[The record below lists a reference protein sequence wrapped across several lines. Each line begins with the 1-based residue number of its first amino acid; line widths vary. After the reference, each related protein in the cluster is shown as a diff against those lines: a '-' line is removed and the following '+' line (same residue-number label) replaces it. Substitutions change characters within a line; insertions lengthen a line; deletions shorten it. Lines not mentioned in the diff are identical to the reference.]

1 MKTIVRNI
9 SIILF
14 CALFCVNSVSG
25 QIGNT
30 PHVTKTSKFLF
41 KNHLS
46 VSIFIGPHSD
56 SKEKSGLNGWTEI
69 KPNDK
74 ISLMLSPDS
83 VTSVSTG
90 MTFTKLAF
98 RLITDKNNPSK
109 GQDYLVSYSRLK
121 YVIHIA
127 ETDEVAEN
135 FAINKKVERG
145 IGFNT
150 NVVPENNTAVCYLV
164 NKSSV
169 SVTFTDPGHPFYGVT
184 LMSQDSLSI
193 SQTQRKILA
202 NTGFKTSKM
211 LIIRDEGKDP
221 ISIVRTLPIYE
232 GSSVV
237 SLTDEFFDLVK
248 RDNSGLSKVYPMKIR
263 VSSGI
268 DLTIIGAYD
277 SKGNN
282 TPYIIPAGSKGIK
295 GKIIYLKYGENEI
308 NLKYDYKG
316 ELPQTL
322 IIRANERGT
331 KWLKFQTEGKLKGK
345 WILTSE

>member
-1 MKTIVRNI
+1 MKTMRNI
-9 SIILF
+9 SIMLF
-14 CALFCVNSVSG
+14 CAFFCANSVSG

-30 PHVTKTSKFLF
+30 PHVTKTVKFIF
-41 KNHLS
+41 KNHLP

-56 SKEKSGLNGWTEI
+56 SKEKSGLTGWTEI
-69 KPNDK
+69 KPNDQ

-83 VTSVSTG
+83 VTSISTG

-98 RLITDKNNPSK
+98 RLTTDKNNPSK
-109 GQDYLVSYSRLK
+109 GQDYLESYSKLK
-121 YVIHIA
+121 YFIHIA
-127 ETDEVAEN
+127 ETKEIAEN
-135 FAINKKVERG
+135 FAIDKKMERG

-150 NVVPENNTAVCYLV
+150 NVIPENNTAVCYLI

-169 SVTFTDPGHPFYGVT
+169 AVTFTEVGHPFYGIT

-193 SQTQRKILA
+193 NQTQRKILA

-232 GSSVV
+232 GSSTVI
-237 SLTDEFFDLVK
+237 LTDEFFDLVK
-248 RDNSGLSKVYPMKIR
+248 RENSGSSKVYPMKIR
-263 VSSGI
+263 ISSDV

-277 SKGNN
+277 SKGNK
-282 TPYIIPAGSKGIK
+282 TPYIIPAGAKGEK

-322 IIRANERGT
+322 IIRANERGS
-331 KWLKFQTEGKLKGK
+331 KWLKFQKEGKLKGK